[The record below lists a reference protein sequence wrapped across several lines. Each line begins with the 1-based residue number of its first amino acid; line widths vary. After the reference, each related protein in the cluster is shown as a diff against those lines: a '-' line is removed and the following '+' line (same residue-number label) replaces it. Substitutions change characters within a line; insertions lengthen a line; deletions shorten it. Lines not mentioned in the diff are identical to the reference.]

1 MTHNNLSVERI
12 ENNVLVEKTENVV
25 EINSIGVQGARGNG
39 VLNGTGAP
47 SQSLGENGDFY
58 IDTTT
63 NKMYGPKTN
72 GFWGES
78 VNLGGTYV
86 HTQGTAS
93 STWTIN
99 HNLDYYPSIE
109 VVDSAGTVVIGNY
122 TYANVNTIIATFA
135 SPFAGKA
142 YLS

>member
-1 MTHNNLSVERI
+1 MTHNNVSVERI
-12 ENNVLVEKTENVV
+12 ENIV
-25 EINSIGVQGARGNG
+25 EINSVGLQGARGNG

-47 SQSLGENGDFY
+47 SSSLGENGDFY
-58 IDTTT
+58 IDTST
-63 NKMYGPKTN
+63 NKMYGPKTS
-72 GFWGES
+72 GVWGEP

-86 HTQGTAS
+86 HTQGVAS
-93 STWTIN
+93 TTWTIN
-99 HNLDYYPSIE
+99 HNLEYYPSIE

-122 TYANVNTIIATFA
+122 TYVNVNTIIATFT